1 MLAAT
6 HGVHSRV
13 AVFVPCTSGVS
24 ALRNGHGS
32 GSPSK
37 SALRALGT
45 SALVVP
51 KPFLPAAV
59 FLLFPGKALLCRE
72 RCSGHLC
79 QKQRKTSW
87 WSLDFPGV
95 QKVVCLPGRDQA
107 SFPPHPEASWYWD
120 TPGKAWSA
128 SQTPAGWNRCS
139 ILLLCSFPLQKSIK
153 RLGI

>member
-1 MLAAT
+1 MGGTVLAAT
-6 HGVHSRV
+6 HGVHSRA
-13 AVFVPCTSGVS
+13 AVSVPCTSGVS
-24 ALRNGHGS
+24 ALRNGHGR

-87 WSLDFPGV
+87 
-95 QKVVCLPGRDQA
+95 
-107 SFPPHPEASWYWD
+107 
-120 TPGKAWSA
+120 
-128 SQTPAGWNRCS
+128 
-139 ILLLCSFPLQKSIK
+139 
-153 RLGI
+153 